1 MISIRHLKKV
11 YPNVSPLVDVNAEI
25 HRGEVISIIGPS
37 GTGKSTLLRCINRL
51 ENSTS
56 GEILIDGKSL
66 TAPGANVPMLRR
78 KMGMVFQS
86 FNLLHRTKKDA
97 YEKGMAL
104 LRTVGLADKA
114 NNLPEELSGGQKQR
128 VAIARTL
135 AMDPEI
141 VLFDEPTSALDPTM
155 VGEVLSVIRN
165 LAKQGLTMLIVTHEI
180 KFAKDISTRVFY
192 MDEGVIYEEGSPE
205 QVFVHPQKDKTRQ
218 FIKRLKV
225 FDVRLQNGLT
235 DFTNVVQKFFEFVEK
250 NQIDKRTARNVNFVF
265 DELVAQNLLMKLP
278 PESSIHLV
286 AEYSDESCRVE
297 IKIDFVGENI
307 NPLETC
313 DEISRRL
320 VDVAVENYRQ
330 CVVDGVNQIY
340 FQVK

>member
-1 MISIRHLKKV
+1 
-11 YPNVSPLVDVNAEI
+11 
-25 HRGEVISIIGPS
+25 
-37 GTGKSTLLRCINRL
+37 
-51 ENSTS
+51 
-56 GEILIDGKSL
+56 
-66 TAPGANVPMLRR
+66 
-78 KMGMVFQS
+78 
-86 FNLLHRTKKDA
+86 
-97 YEKGMAL
+97 
-104 LRTVGLADKA
+104 
-114 NNLPEELSGGQKQR
+114 
-128 VAIARTL
+128 
-135 AMDPEI
+135 MDPEI

-165 LAKQGLTMLIVTHEI
+165 LAKQGLTMLIVTHEM

-192 MDEGVIYEEGSPE
+192 MDEGVIYEEGSSE

-235 DFTNVVQKFFEFVEK
+235 DFTNVVQNFFEFVEK

-297 IKIDFVGENI
+297 IKIAFVGENI